1 MNYRIEY
8 RIDNYMS
15 THYKFVQA
23 HDTDQAEQQFQQAID
38 EQIPEANVNI
48 VEMSLVVEKNDTIV
62 TIPA

>member
-1 MNYRIEY
+1 
-8 RIDNYMS
+8 MS

-23 HDTDQAEQQFQQAID
+23 RDTEQAEQQFQQAID

-48 VEMSLVVEKNDTIV
+48 VEMSLVVERDNTIV

>member
-1 MNYRIEY
+1 
-8 RIDNYMS
+8 MS

-23 HDTDQAEQQFQQAID
+23 RDPEQAEQQFQQVID

-48 VEMSLVVEKNDTIV
+48 VEMSLVVEKNDAIV

>member
-1 MNYRIEY
+1 
-8 RIDNYMS
+8 MS

-48 VEMSLVVEKNDTIV
+48 VEMSLVVERDNTIV
-62 TIPA
+62 AIPA